1 MGDVHHFPKMQEDPS
16 LFLKD
21 LDARGLEPKT
31 IVVLMKMEDGTWNTG
46 WAGCDVATHAEA
58 IAHAQ
63 VDLMDRFIRA
73 NMDRYLELGND

>member
-1 MGDVHHFPKMQEDPS
+1 MGETYHFPKMQEDPT

-21 LDARGLEPKT
+21 LVARGLVPKT
-31 IVVLMKMEDGTWNTG
+31 IVVLMKMGDGSWCTG

-63 VDLMDRFIRA
+63 VDLMDRFIQN
-73 NMDRYLELGND
+73 NMDRYIEKI